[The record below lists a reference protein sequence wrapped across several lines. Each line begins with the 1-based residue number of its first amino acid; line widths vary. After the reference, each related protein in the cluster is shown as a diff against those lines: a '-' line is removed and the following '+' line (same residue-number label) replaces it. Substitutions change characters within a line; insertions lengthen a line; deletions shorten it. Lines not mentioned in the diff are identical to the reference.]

1 MWILLTN
8 HWVESKEK
16 GKESSSVLR
25 SFLLFSE
32 DSRLKCYILFLSS
45 MSLFSSMFH
54 FWCPSFY
61 SLFILRLFPFFSF
74 SFLFP
79 VCENAGFQFLL
90 FSFFFYTCSFRSYFF
105 SSGFNLLILI
115 SDPSIFCLTDF
126 INQ

>member
-1 MWILLTN
+1 M
-8 HWVESKEK
+8 ESKEK

-25 SFLLFSE
+25 NFLLFSE
-32 DSRLKCYILFLSS
+32 DSRLKFYILFLSS

-54 FWCPSFY
+54 FWCPLFC
-61 SLFILRLFPFFSF
+61 SLFILRLFPIFSF

-90 FSFFFYTCSFRSYFF
+90 FSFFFFYTRYFLSSLLCIRSYFF